1 MFVANLK
8 NKNMDIKNV
17 LSKKMNYYNDCA
29 DELIDFGNSNEKAHG
44 LGMKSII
51 NIVKSYIDEK

>member
-1 MFVANLK
+1 MN
-8 NKNMDIKNV
+8 IKHV
-17 LSKKMNYYNDCA
+17 LNNKMNYYNECA

-51 NIVKSYIDEK
+51 NIVKLYINEH